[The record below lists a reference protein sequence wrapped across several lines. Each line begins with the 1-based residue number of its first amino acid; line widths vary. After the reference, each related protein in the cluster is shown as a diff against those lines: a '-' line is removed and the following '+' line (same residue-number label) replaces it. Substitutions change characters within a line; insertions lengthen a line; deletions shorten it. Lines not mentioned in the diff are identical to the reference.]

1 MCGQVTIP
9 TAPVKTKEE
18 VCSGC
23 MTYKT
28 IDDET
33 KEIIYC
39 FVSYIMDGQY
49 CPCSKCILKMV
60 CEEICLPF
68 DIYIR
73 KKGSLCQNS

>member
-1 MCGQVTIP
+1 MCGQVTTP

-18 VCSGC
+18 VCNGC

-28 IDDET
+28 IDEET

-39 FVSYIMDGQY
+39 FVSHVIDGHY

-60 CEEICLPF
+60 CQEVCFPF
-68 DIYIR
+68 ELYLNR
-73 KKGSLCQNS
+73 KGSLCQNL